1 MSIYNAGEKTSVY
14 YLDFY
19 SGSTLAGS
27 VSSSDIVDLQIQ
39 RNLIADKPTV
49 GQANAGELDATFL
62 KPSFTIPRMAGVNVR
77 VVWNDAPYSFGWF
90 YIDTRSENPT
100 NNTLNIHCY
109 DAMLMAEQLC
119 PAYGTDINVINSIAA
134 IMGVLVDAS
143 VTAAIINAY
152 NIPQTQM
159 QNSAREVLKAIG
171 AAYGGSFFITKD
183 GKLGFASLYVPPEEF
198 YLADEYGDAILF
210 GGDYII
216 V

>member
-1 MSIYNAGEKTSVY
+1 MSIYEAGEKTPVY

-19 SGSTLAGS
+19 SGGTLVDS

-62 KPSFTIPRMAGVNVR
+62 KPSFSIPRMAGVNVR
-77 VVWNDAPYSFGWF
+77 IVWNSVPYSAGWF

-119 PAYGTDINVINSIAA
+119 PAYGTDINVIGSIATM
-134 IMGVLVDAS
+134 MGVLVDSS
-143 VTAAIINAY
+143 VTDTITNAY
-152 NIPQTQM
+152 NIPQAQM
-159 QNSAREVLKAIG
+159 TNSARDVLKTIG

-183 GKLGFASLYVPPEEF
+183 GKLGFAGLYIPAEEF
-198 YLADEYGDAILF
+198 FLVDEFGDPILF
-210 GGDYII
+210 GGDEII